1 MATTTAHHHGSSGTD
16 RDQPVSPRVR
26 RLLVLATLPFV
37 VLTLAGLAAF
47 WPSGHRTSA
56 SLGVDFP
63 SGFVRARVVTSE
75 PAPCPGA
82 GDADR
87 GCRLVRLRLRS
98 GPDTGK
104 LVSLLDTTMTRKVA
118 AGDRVVLSVSPD
130 APPDLRYDI
139 ADYERRA
146 PLLLLGLLFAGVV
159 VALGRWRGA
168 LALAGLVVS
177 LVVLIAFVLPSILS
191 GNPPVPVALT
201 GSSLVMLL
209 ALYLAHGL
217 NARTTSAVLGTF
229 VSLSLVAILAVV
241 FVQVTRLS
249 GLASEEALFVN
260 VANARINLEGLL
272 LAGIVIG
279 SLGVLD
285 DVTVTQAS
293 AVWELHLAN
302 PALGARELYRS
313 GLRIGRDHIASAV
326 NTLVFAYAGASLPL
340 LILFTISRSH
350 FGDVVNGEIVA
361 EEVVRT
367 LVGSVGLVA
376 SVPVTT
382 VIAAAVASGDR
393 APRRAAAR
401 ADRAGPAPVSAARD
415 RALPE
420 EPATPHH
427 EPAPAAGRSGRRRR
441 QDPDEDDFWRRDDV

>member
-1 MATTTAHHHGSSGTD
+1 M
-16 RDQPVSPRVR
+16 
-26 RLLVLATLPFV
+26 PFV
-37 VLTLAGLAAF
+37 LLTLAGLVAF
-47 WPSGHRTSA
+47 RPSGHRTPA

-63 SGFVRARVVTSE
+63 SGFVRARVVSSE
-75 PAPCPGA
+75 PAPCPG
-82 GDADR
+82 GSEADR
-87 GCRLVRLRLRS
+87 ACRLVRLRLRS
-98 GPDTGK
+98 GPDTGRT
-104 LVSLLDTTMTRKVA
+104 VSLVDTTFTRKVE
-118 AGDRVVLSVSPD
+118 AGDQVVLSVSPD

-146 PLLLLGLLFAGVV
+146 PMLLLGLLFAGVV

-177 LVVLIAFVLPSILS
+177 LAVLIGFVLPSILS
-191 GNPPVPVALT
+191 GHAPVPVALT

-229 VSLSLVAILAVV
+229 VSLSLVAMLALA
-241 FVQVTRLS
+241 FVQLTRLT

-260 VANARINLEGLL
+260 VAAGRINIEGLL
-272 LAGIVIG
+272 LAGIIIG

-340 LILFTISRSH
+340 LILFTISHSH

-382 VIAAAVASGDR
+382 AIAAAAAASDR
-393 APRRAAAR
+393 APAKAARRAARASGGRSAAPAR
-401 ADRAGPAPVSAARD
+401 SFPQEPAPSRPRLAA
-415 RALPE
+415 PQE
-420 EPATPHH
+420 EPAPSRLKPAAPQKEEAAPRH
-427 EPAPAAGRSGRRRR
+427 EPASAAGRPGRRRR
-441 QDPDEDDFWRRDDV
+441 EDPDEDEFWRRDDV